1 MSESK
6 LQIAMVKWFRLQHP
20 NHLLMSIPN
29 GGKRNYITAAIMKA
43 EGTVSGAADLFL
55 VKGNGLYHGLFIE
68 VKTPTGRQQPSQK
81 EFESIVTARGYKYV
95 VVRTFDEFKRECENY
110 IKIV

>member
-20 NHLLMSIPN
+20 NHLLFSIPN

-43 EGTVSGAADLFL
+43 EGTLSGVADLFL
-55 VKGNGLYHGLFIE
+55 ARGNGLYHGLFIE
-68 VKTPTGRQQPSQK
+68 VKTTTGRQQPSQK
-81 EFESIVTARGYKYV
+81 EFEYLVSARGYKYV
-95 VVRTFDEFKRECENY
+95 IVRTFDEFKEECENY
-110 IKIV
+110 LKLV